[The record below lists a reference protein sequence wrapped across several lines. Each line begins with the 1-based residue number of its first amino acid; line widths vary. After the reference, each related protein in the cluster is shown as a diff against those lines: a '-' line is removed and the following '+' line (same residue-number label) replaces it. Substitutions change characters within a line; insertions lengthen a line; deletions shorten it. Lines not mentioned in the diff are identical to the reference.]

1 MPKARRKSGN
11 PAKAAGH
18 QEPWTP
24 FARHQNTT
32 TGEQVWQN
40 SRYTVLVAT
49 RYDRSLRWAGLEGTH
64 DAHLS
69 FRRRDRQPEPIT
81 WRDIQRI
88 KSELCGSEAE
98 AMECFPAESRLIDG
112 SNQRHLWVW
121 RAGNP
126 DAPQLGWYSGRAVL
140 DEVLTDT
147 DATAVAPLVI
157 VHGGKLSN
165 ARQNPFEDGADTNL
179 HRKGVIWS

>member
-1 MPKARRKSGN
+1 MPKARTSGN
-11 PAKAAGH
+11 PAKAAGR
-18 QEPWTP
+18 QERWTP
-24 FARHQNTT
+24 FVRHQNTP

-40 SRYTVLVAT
+40 SRYMVLAAT
-49 RYDRSLRWAGLEGTH
+49 RNDLSVRWAGLEGTH

-69 FRRRDRQPEPIT
+69 LRRRDRQPEPIT

-98 AMECFPAESRLIDG
+98 AVECFPAESRLIDG

-121 RAGNP
+121 RP
-126 DAPQLGWYSGRAVL
+126 DCLHAPRLGWYNGRAVL
-140 DEVLTDT
+140 NEALTDP
-147 DATAVAPLVI
+147 DAGPVAPLVT

-165 ARQNPFEDGADTNL
+165 ARQNPFEDGTEANL
-179 HRKGVIWS
+179 NQPGVIWS

>member
-1 MPKARRKSGN
+1 MPKARRSGN
-11 PAKAAGH
+11 PAKAAGR
-18 QEPWTP
+18 QERWTP

-40 SRYTVLVAT
+40 SRYMVLVST
-49 RYDRSLRWAGLEGTH
+49 RHDRSVRWAGLEGTH

-88 KSELCGSEAE
+88 KSELCGSETE

-121 RAGNP
+121 RQDNP
-126 DAPQLGWYSGRAVL
+126 GTPRLGWYSGRAVL
-140 DEVLTDT
+140 DEAMT
-147 DATAVAPLVI
+147 DADARPVVPLVT
-157 VHGGKLSN
+157 VHGGNLAN
-165 ARQNPFEDGADTNL
+165 ARQSPFEDGPDANL
-179 HRKGVIWS
+179 NQRGLIWS

>member
-1 MPKARRKSGN
+1 MDPIRPAREHHHRR
-11 PAKAAGH
+11 AGLAEQPLH
-18 QEPWTP
+18 G
-24 FARHQNTT
+24 AGRHSQRPN
-32 TGEQVWQN
+32 
-40 SRYTVLVAT
+40 
-49 RYDRSLRWAGLEGTH
+49 RSMGGLEGTH

-98 AMECFPAESRLIDG
+98 AFECFPAESRLIDG

-121 RAGNP
+121 RAGNLN
-126 DAPQLGWYSGRAVL
+126 APQLGWYNVRAVL
-140 DEVLTDT
+140 GEALSEA
-147 DATAVAPLVI
+147 DAATVAPLVT

-165 ARQNPFEDGADTNL
+165 ARQNPFEDGADANL
-179 HRKGVIWS
+179 NHQGVIWS

>member
-1 MPKARRKSGN
+1 MPKTRKSGN
-11 PAKAAGH
+11 PAKAAGGR
-18 QEPWTP
+18 QRWTR
-24 FARHQNTT
+24 FVQHENTT

-40 SRYTVLVAT
+40 SRYMVLVAT
-49 RYDRSLRWAGLEGTH
+49 RNDRTVRWGGLEGTH

-98 AMECFPAESRLIDG
+98 AFECFPAESRLIDG

-121 RAGNP
+121 RAGNLN
-126 DAPQLGWYSGRAVL
+126 APQLGWYNVRAVL
-140 DEVLTDT
+140 GEALSEA
-147 DATAVAPLVI
+147 DAATVAPLVT

-165 ARQNPFEDGADTNL
+165 ARQNPFEDGADANL
-179 HRKGVIWS
+179 NHQGVIWS